1 MSVTSEE
8 MARAMLRGLEALIQ
22 NKVNDS
28 MPSDVDLQDAV
39 HDYLLDGLPSF
50 VDDAINDKVIEVLD
64 QEIEQRIN
72 DWMEEN
78 LPDRI
83 KITIE

>member
-39 HDYLLDGLPSF
+39 HDYLLDGFPSF
-50 VDDAINDKVIEVLD
+50 VDDAISDKVIEVLD

>member
-8 MARAMLRGLEALIQ
+8 MAKAMLRGLEALVH
-22 NKVNDS
+22 NKVEREMPTDS
-28 MPSDVDLQDAV
+28 DWRDAV
-39 HDYLLDGLPSF
+39 HDYFCDGLPSF
-50 VDDAINDKVIEVLD
+50 IDDAINDKVIEVLD
-64 QEIEQRIN
+64 YELEQRIN
-72 DWMEEN
+72 DWMESN